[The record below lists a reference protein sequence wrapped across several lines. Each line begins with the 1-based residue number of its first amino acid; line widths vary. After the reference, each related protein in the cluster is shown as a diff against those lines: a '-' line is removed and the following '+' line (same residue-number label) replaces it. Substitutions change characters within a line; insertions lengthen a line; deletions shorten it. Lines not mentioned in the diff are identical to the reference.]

1 MHCRQYRLGAVSAV
15 SRDAHIHFSR
25 THCERLKNIFGAIK
39 QIYSK
44 LLYMLSKYI
53 LLVVASTNSALK
65 ATLQIL
71 PRKPQS
77 VKIGAQCLTVHIFTV
92 THVH

>member
-39 QIYSK
+39 QIYSN
-44 LLYMLSKYI
+44 LLYMLSRYI
-53 LLVVASTNSALK
+53 LLVVASTDIALK

-77 VKIGAQCLTVHIFTV
+77 VKIGAQCLAVHIFTV
-92 THVH
+92 TRVH